1 MVLIEYIELVLLTL
15 LGGFF
20 DWYNNQIHF
29 NFDFMI
35 FKISFLEIPIP
46 RFIFQFPNALL
57 FLFLIFIIVQALL
70 IILPSWVEKAVNGAC
85 FPFTALHAYA
95 HIQTAKEL
103 QSDIA
108 QTRGT
113 IISRLDDQT
122 KQRNIF
128 VRTYYRV
135 SFGGWRPEST
145 SIFIGCN
152 TIKDTMAVAMAP
164 LRAGVVVFL
173 FYMFVISPLAS
184 LMGLVGLLLHMYFS
198 VAIFGVLMPNS
209 ADYKSIYLAMMEA
222 GLIPKWTIYYSL
234 AVFAF
239 AGGNVLLLT
248 EGDGLSAL
256 IMALLFSMVYLI
268 CLFTTI
274 RLLVGDKEL
283 EYPLRTLVPQKAQD
297 LFTVEDVGSFLTEDL
312 EGG

>member
-1 MVLIEYIELVLLTL
+1 
-15 LGGFF
+15 
-20 DWYNNQIHF
+20 
-29 NFDFMI
+29 
-35 FKISFLEIPIP
+35 
-46 RFIFQFPNALL
+46 
-57 FLFLIFIIVQALL
+57 
-70 IILPSWVEKAVNGAC
+70 
-85 FPFTALHAYA
+85 
-95 HIQTAKEL
+95 
-103 QSDIA
+103 
-108 QTRGT
+108 
-113 IISRLDDQT
+113 
-122 KQRNIF
+122 
-128 VRTYYRV
+128 
-135 SFGGWRPEST
+135 
-145 SIFIGCN
+145 
-152 TIKDTMAVAMAP
+152 
-164 LRAGVVVFL
+164 
-173 FYMFVISPLAS
+173 
-184 LMGLVGLLLHMYFS
+184 
-198 VAIFGVLMPNS
+198 MPNS

-256 IMALLFSMVYLI
+256 IMALLFTMVYLI